1 MPLMTKIRDNLS
13 KLFAAFA
20 VLFIAYIMLDWGMD
34 LTSLRPGGSDVVGS
48 VNGKKIAY
56 REFSDLLRQAS
67 EAQKQQTGVE
77 PDAETERQ
85 IQTQVWNT
93 LVTRFLIEQEI
104 ERFGVTVTDKE
115 IVDMVHGPN
124 PPEMLVNQF
133 RDSTGTFNRGAYDRA
148 IADPQNRETWLQV
161 EQQLRIQKKN
171 EKLQS
176 LILSAVRVSE
186 EEIKE
191 RFRDRTG
198 TMEAEYV
205 LFDPILMVPD
215 SMVVITEDDIQR
227 HYNENQD
234 EFKVRPARK
243 LKYLLFSEAPS
254 ATDSAEILTEINRLK
269 EQALAGADFLDLAK
283 TYSEIPPSDAF
294 FKHGELSPAKEVLVF
309 SAQKRGIVGPIAD
322 FDGYHLIKV
331 LDERKGEKEY
341 LRASHI
347 LFPANVADT
356 AAQIKK
362 AKDVLQQIRSGADFS
377 EMARKF
383 GSDGTAPQ
391 GGELGWGSRE
401 TWVKPF
407 SDAAFKAR
415 VGEVIG
421 PVRTQFGWHL
431 IKMTGRDNRE
441 VKIADIGIRIKAS
454 SQSIDVIHQE
464 AQDFAYLANQEGF
477 EKEAEN
483 SGVQIRETPEFTKG
497 GAIPGLGINDAAMNF
512 AFSNSLDEI
521 SEPMSVSGG
530 VAVFK
535 VSVIREEGVRP
546 LADVKN
552 FVRSMVLRKKKL
564 ERIRE
569 QVQAFYNK
577 LTPATDLIAAAQ
589 SLRNVTVQK
598 TGPFKPSDSPS
609 GVGRDLAFL
618 GTAMAL
624 KPGEISKP
632 FEGSRGFYVIKVI
645 SKAAFDSTLYATE
658 RSGMRDQILQ
668 EKRSRFTQE
677 WLTALREKAGI
688 EDYRYKF
695 FR

>member
-1 MPLMTKIRDNLS
+1 MTQIRDNLS

-56 REFSDLLRQAS
+56 REFSDLLRQAT
-67 EAQKQQTGVE
+67 EAQKKQTGAD

-85 IQTQVWNT
+85 IQNQVWNT

-104 ERFGVTVTDKE
+104 ERLGVTVTDKE

-124 PPEMLVNQF
+124 PPEMLVSQF
-133 RDSTGTFNRGAYDRA
+133 RDSTGTFNRAAYDRA
-148 IADPQNRETWLQV
+148 IADPQNREAWLQV
-161 EQQLRIQKKN
+161 EQQLRVQRKN

-186 EEIKE
+186 EEIKD

-227 HYNENQD
+227 HFNENQD

-243 LKYLLFSEAPS
+243 LKYVLFSEAPS
-254 ATDSAEILTEINRLK
+254 ATDSVEILAEINRLK
-269 EQALAGADFLDLAK
+269 EQAVAGADFLDLAK

-294 FKHGELSPAKEVLVF
+294 FKHGELSPAKEVMVF
-309 SAQKRGIVGPIAD
+309 SAQKGGIVGPLAD

-341 LRASHI
+341 VRASHI

-356 AAQIKK
+356 SAQISK
-362 AKDVLQQIRSGADFS
+362 ARDILRQIRNGADFS

-391 GGELGWGSRE
+391 GGDLGWGGKE

-407 SDAAFKAR
+407 SDAAFRAR
-415 VGEVIG
+415 IGEVIG
-421 PVRTQFGWHL
+421 PLRTQFGWHL
-431 IKMTGRDNRE
+431 IKVTGRDNRE
-441 VKIADIGIRIKAS
+441 VKFADIAMRIKAS
-454 SQSIDVIHQE
+454 SQSIDVMHQK

-477 EKEAEN
+477 EKSAEN

-512 AFSNSLDEI
+512 GFSNGLDEI

-535 VSVIREEGVRP
+535 VSMIREEGVRP

-552 FVRSMVLRKKKL
+552 FVRSMVMRKKKL
-564 ERIRE
+564 ERIKER
-569 QVQAFYNK
+569 VQAFYGK
-577 LTPATDLIAAAQ
+577 LTPETDLIAAVRA
-589 SLRNVTVQK
+589 LKNVTVQK

-618 GTAMAL
+618 GTAIAL

-632 FEGSRGFYVIKVI
+632 FEGSRGYYVMKVN
-645 SKAAFDSTLYATE
+645 SKAPFDSTLYATE
-658 RSGMRDQILQ
+658 RSGLRDQILQ
-668 EKRSRFTQE
+668 EKKSRFAQE
-677 WLTALREKAGI
+677 WLTALREKAEI
-688 EDYRYKF
+688 EDHRYKF